1 MGYRWGDTQRKGI
14 SDDRGRILS
23 RRVVICLDCLE
34 GRGDKA
40 YRGDPSSDP
49 ISESRVGVRLTAS
62 VSENIDRPAGPHVQ
76 VELKRVVLGAGA
88 EPPAEQGRYE
98 PGAKTP
104 HRKRKTSQPR
114 KMIC

>member
-1 MGYRWGDTQRKGI
+1 MIKRT
-14 SDDRGRILS
+14 
-23 RRVVICLDCLE
+23 V
-34 GRGDKA
+34 
-40 YRGDPSSDP
+40 GDPSSDP

-114 KMIC
+114 KIMLRSCYKEASTERGAP